1 MVRGAEREQAILAA
15 TMQLLGEIGY
25 AAMTMDAVAA
35 RAQASKAT
43 IYRRWP
49 GKPALVKAAM
59 DANDAAY
66 VAAIPDTGTVRG
78 DLLAA
83 LTALCEQVDDRYVTM
98 LTGLMHAMRVDPELG
113 DALRSHVAN
122 EDLGPFA
129 TIVDRA
135 VARGELPDDTAT
147 ELAHQVSEGQIM
159 RRMFLGEPLD
169 QRFLAELVDE
179 LLIPILTRTFPE
191 KAGAR

>member
-1 MVRGAEREQAILAA
+1 MIRGVEREQAILAA
-15 TMQLLGEIGY
+15 TYQLLGEIGY

-59 DANDAAY
+59 DAHDAEY
-66 VAAIPDTGTVRG
+66 VADIPDTGTARG
-78 DLLAA
+78 DLIAALLA
-83 LTALCEQVDDRYVTM
+83 LTAQVDDHYVTM
-98 LTGLMHAMRVDPELG
+98 MTGVMHAMRVDTELA
-113 DALRSHVAN
+113 DALREHVAD
-122 EDLGPFA
+122 EDLGPFR
-129 TIVDRA
+129 TVVDRA
-135 VARGELPDDTAT
+135 IARGELPEGTET

-169 QRFLAELVDE
+169 EAFLTDLVDE
-179 LLIPILTRTFPE
+179 LLLPILTRTFSTKE
-191 KAGAR
+191 NR

>member
-15 TMQLLGEIGY
+15 TVELLGEIGY

-49 GKPALVKAAM
+49 GKPALVKATM
-59 DANDAAY
+59 DAHDAAY
-66 VAAIPDTGTVRG
+66 VAEIPDTGTVRD
-78 DLLAA
+78 DLIAALVA
-83 LTALCEQVDDRYVTM
+83 LTAQVDDHYVTM
-98 LTGLMHAMRVDPELG
+98 MTGLMHAMRVDTELG
-113 DALRSHVAN
+113 DALRAHVAD
-122 EDLGPFA
+122 EDLGPFR

-135 VARGELPDDTAT
+135 VARGELPEGTAT

-169 QRFLAELVDE
+169 RAFLTDLVDE
-179 LLIPILTRTFPE
+179 LLLPILTRTFPKE
-191 KAGAR
+191 DR

>member
-15 TMQLLGEIGY
+15 TVELLGEIGY

-59 DANDAAY
+59 DAHDAAY
-66 VAAIPDTGTVRG
+66 VAEIPDTGTVRD
-78 DLLAA
+78 DLIAALVA
-83 LTALCEQVDDRYVTM
+83 LTAQVDDHYVTM
-98 LTGLMHAMRVDPELG
+98 MTGLMHAMRVDTELG
-113 DALRSHVAN
+113 VALRAHVAD
-122 EDLGPFA
+122 EDLGPFR

-135 VARGELPDDTAT
+135 VARGELPEGTAT

-169 QRFLAELVDE
+169 RAFLTDLVDD
-179 LLIPILTRTFPE
+179 LLLPILTRTFST
-191 KAGAR
+191 KDDR

>member
-15 TMQLLGEIGY
+15 TIQLLGEIGY

-59 DANDAAY
+59 DAHDAAY

-113 DALRSHVAN
+113 EALRAHVAN
-122 EDLGPFA
+122 QDLGPFA